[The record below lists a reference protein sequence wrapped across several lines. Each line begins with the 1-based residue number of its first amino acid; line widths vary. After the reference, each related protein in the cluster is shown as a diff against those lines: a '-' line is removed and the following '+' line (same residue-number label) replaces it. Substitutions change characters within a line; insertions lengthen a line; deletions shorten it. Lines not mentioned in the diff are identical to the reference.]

1 MTTAATEL
9 GFVGLGKMGGAMSL
23 RLIDSGY
30 KLTVYDVDSKA
41 LDRVVSAGGIAA
53 ASPEEV
59 ASKVPIVFTCL
70 PSPGIVEEVLLGERG
85 LCHGRKVELVAEC
98 STSSPELA
106 QKFATG
112 LKDGGITMLDSP
124 ISGGVKR
131 AREGEL
137 AVIASGPR
145 AAFDRMVPVYRALG
159 KPFHL
164 GERPGMAQM
173 AKLINNLLSNVA
185 TAATYEA
192 FVLGAKAGLDVDA
205 LLEVVNAGTG
215 VNNCTQ
221 NKMPRSVLPRTFD
234 YGSNMEITYKDITQ
248 CMKEA
253 EKLGVTMLLGNMAC
267 QLWSHGYHQ
276 GGAKKDSSTLI
287 KHFEQWAG
295 VEVVGRAAASGGE
308 QAS

>member
-1 MTTAATEL
+1 MNTNAREL
-9 GFVGLGKMGGAMSL
+9 GFIGLGKMGGAMAH
-23 RLIDSGY
+23 RLLETGHR
-30 KLTVYDVDSKA
+30 LTVYDVDPTA
-41 LDRVVSAGGIAA
+41 LARMVAAGGTAA
-53 ASPEEV
+53 ASPADV
-59 ASKVPIVFTCL
+59 AARAPVVFTCL
-70 PSPGIVEEVLLGERG
+70 PSPHIVQEVLLGEQG
-85 LCHGRKVELVAEC
+85 LCRGEALELVVEC
-98 STSSPELA
+98 STTSPEIALA
-106 QKFATG
+106 LSEDLG
-112 LKDGGITMLDSP
+112 RHDVSMLDSP

-131 AREGEL
+131 GREGNL

-145 AAFDRMVPVYRALG
+145 ADFERVVPVYNSLG

-192 FVLGAKAGLDVDA
+192 FVLGAKAGLDADA
-205 LLEVVNAGTG
+205 LLDVINAGTG
-215 VNNCTQ
+215 FNNCTL

-253 EKLGVTMLLGNMAC
+253 EKLGVTMLIGNMTS

-287 KHFEQWAG
+287 NHFEAWAG
-295 VEVVGRAAASGGE
+295 VKVVGRAAAGKKE
-308 QAS
+308 P

>member
-1 MTTAATEL
+1 MTTEVIEL
-9 GFVGLGKMGGAMSL
+9 GFIGLGKMGGAMAL
-23 RLIDSGY
+23 RLMDSGY
-30 KLTVYDVDSKA
+30 KLVVYDVDPQA
-41 LDRVVSAGGIAA
+41 LGRVVAAGGKAA
-53 ASPEEV
+53 TSPEDV
-59 ASKVPIVFTCL
+59 ASQVAIVFTCL
-70 PSPGIVEEVLLGERG
+70 PSPQIVQDVLLGEQG
-85 LCHGRKVELVAEC
+85 LCRGSALELVVEC
-98 STSSPELA
+98 STTSPELA
-106 QKFATG
+106 QTFSDG
-112 LKDGGITMLDSP
+112 LIGRGITMLDSP

-145 AAFDRMVPVYRALG
+145 TAYARMTPIYLALG

-253 EKLGVTMLLGNMAC
+253 EKLGVTMLLGNMAS

-287 KHFEQWAG
+287 THFERWAG
-295 VEVVGRAAASGGE
+295 VEVVGRAAARGAEKPS
-308 QAS
+308 